1 MSYVKAIYFDLSLC
15 CDDFVKGIE
24 SLEQCL
30 VEDSVVHFKNACN
43 SVSVR
48 DQLFAKYKSYYG
60 LSSLLSGDASGIAV
74 CRNLLQTC
82 PLDADVHLNLARAEM
97 FMANRKAAL
106 KVVEQGLVFA
116 AQHPGLNDFKNRLG
130 VRGVRFVPFLPRNNY
145 VNVALGKL
153 LRRKK

>member
-30 VEDSVVHFKNACN
+30 VEDSVVHFKSACN

-48 DQLFAKYKSYYG
+48 DQFFPKYKSYYG
-60 LSSLLSGDASGIAV
+60 LSSLLSGDESGMTV
-74 CRNLLQTC
+74 CRNIVKTS
-82 PLDADVHLNLARAEM
+82 PFDADVHLNLARAEM
-97 FMANRKAAL
+97 FMTNRKAAL
-106 KVVEQGLVFA
+106 EVIDQGLGFA
-116 AQHPGLNDFKNRLG
+116 SRHPGLNDLKIRLG
-130 VRGVRFVPFLPRNNY
+130 VRGMKYVPFLSRNHCLNI
-145 VNVALGKL
+145 ALGKL